1 MLATFFSMP
10 LPVSSSLMVIMAIA
24 AFLFIKLLALLVLPA
39 RNDYL
44 RSQTQA
50 PAVKA
55 QHAPVRNSRAM
66 LTAN

>member
-44 RSQTQA
+44 RSQTQTS
-50 PAVKA
+50 AVKA
-55 QHAPVRNSRAM
+55 QHALVRNSRAM